1 MAISEARIENDNS
14 FGSMSPWFEDQMSSA
29 NTHDTNYGS
38 PPSPI
43 LTESPS
49 GVNELMPEWK
59 RVAMQNFP
67 ENITTMFSNSLF
79 ARNGQVLEM
88 WLATLPEMLSLDTS
102 TDTYGHFVLVAD
114 RHSFWCFL
122 LGARYRVY

>member
-14 FGSMSPWFEDQMSSA
+14 FGSMSQWFEDQMSLA
-29 NTHDTNYGS
+29 NTHDTINGP

-49 GVNELMPEWK
+49 GVNELMLEWK
-59 RVAMQNFP
+59 RVAMQIFQ
-67 ENITTMFSNSLF
+67 ENITTMSPNSLF
-79 ARNGQVLEM
+79 AGDGQVLEM

-102 TDTYGHFVLVAD
+102 TDTYGFI
-114 RHSFWCFL
+114 SF
-122 LGARYRVY
+122 